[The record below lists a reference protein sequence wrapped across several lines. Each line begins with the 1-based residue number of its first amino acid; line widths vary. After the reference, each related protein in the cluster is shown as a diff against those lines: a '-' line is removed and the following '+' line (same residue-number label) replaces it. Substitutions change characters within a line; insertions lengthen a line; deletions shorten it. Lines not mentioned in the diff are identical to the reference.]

1 MSRRTIDFSN
11 VTEASAYA
19 PRRLPEGTYRAII
32 TKVDET
38 TSKAGNPMW
47 VYAIAPVDHPTAV
60 YPYYLLL
67 EDRHL
72 WKLRALLLAAGTDVP
87 KKKIVVDPESILG
100 KEIMIDLTDDEW
112 EGHEKSVIA
121 GVFKCD
127 EPSQPATVTDGE
139 IDFYVD
145 EI

>member
-11 VTEASAYA
+11 VKEASAYA
-19 PRRLPEGTYRAII
+19 PRRLPEGTYRALI

-47 VYAIAPVDHPTAV
+47 VYAISPVDHPTAV

-67 EDRHL
+67 EDKHL
-72 WKLRALLLAAGTDVP
+72 WKLRALLLAAGKDVP
-87 KKKIVVDPESILG
+87 KKKVAVDPESIIG
-100 KEIMIDLTDDEW
+100 KEIMIDLEDDEW
-112 EGHEKSVIA
+112 EGREKSVIS

-127 EPSQPATVTDGE
+127 KPSQPALVSDGE
-139 IDFYVD
+139 IDFDVD

>member
-1 MSRRTIDFSN
+1 MPRRTIDFSN
-11 VTEASAYA
+11 VKEASAYA

-47 VYAIAPVDHPTAV
+47 VYAISPVDHPTAV

-67 EDRHL
+67 EDKHL
-72 WKLRALLLAAGTDVP
+72 WKLRALLLAAGKDVP
-87 KKKIVVDPESILG
+87 KKKVAVDPESIVG
-100 KEIMIDLTDDEW
+100 KEIMIDLEDDEW
-112 EGHEKSVIA
+112 EGREKSVIA

-127 EPSQPATVTDGE
+127 EVPQPALVTDGE
-139 IDFYVD
+139 IDFDVD

>member
-1 MSRRTIDFSN
+1 MSRRTLDFSN
-11 VTEASAYA
+11 VKETSSYA

-38 TSKAGNPMW
+38 TSRAGAPMW
-47 VYAIAPVDHPTAV
+47 VYAISPVDHPTAV

-72 WKLRALLLAAGTDVP
+72 WKLRALLLAAGKDVP
-87 KKKIVVDPESILG
+87 KKKVAVDPESIIG
-100 KEIMIDLTDDEW
+100 KEIMIDLEDDEW
-112 EGHEKSVIA
+112 EGREKSVIA

-127 EPSQPATVTDGE
+127 EPSQPTLVTDGE
-139 IDFYVD
+139 IDFDVD

>member
-1 MSRRTIDFSN
+1 MPRRTLDFSN
-11 VTEASAYA
+11 VKETSTYS
-19 PRRLPEGTYRAII
+19 PRRLPEGTYKALI
-32 TKVDET
+32 TKVDEV

-47 VYAIAPVDHPTAV
+47 VYAISPVEHPTAV

-72 WKLRALLLAAGTDVP
+72 WKLRALLLAAGREVP
-87 KKKIVVDPESILG
+87 KKKVAVDPESIVG
-100 KEIMIDLTDDEW
+100 KEIMIDLEDDEW
-112 EGHEKSVIA
+112 EGREKSVIA

-127 EPSQPATVTDGE
+127 EASQPTLIADDE
-139 IDFYVD
+139 IDFDVD